1 VLTEVT
7 NARAKVGSVQLS
19 AADANDPAK
28 LAQFQAAQGE
38 LSGALSRLLVV
49 SENYPQLKAN
59 ESFQELQAQLE
70 GTENRI
76 TVARNRYI
84 DAVKEFN
91 VTVREFPT
99 NITANMF
106 DFDVKPNFSVQNEA
120 EISKAPTVTFDTS
133 TPSQQ
138 QAPVEGAP
146 SRGQLVPRFL
156 TGATS
161 PKEFLDDLR
170 GAAPRYSGFNLLVG
184 GARALYYSSNR
195 GPNAPAALAPGVYG
209 LSNHLLDTPWPK
221 LARTRKRFEELLSG
235 ADVAPEDLFTML
247 ADREPAL
254 DDHLPS
260 TGLPPDWE
268 RVVSAPFIVNERYGT
283 RCSSVL
289 FVERNGRTVLQ
300 ERRFDAAGVQSGTSR
315 FEFKSVEV
323 PEVWLEAN
331 DPAAVATDP
340 SFDSSPE

>member
-1 VLTEVT
+1 MCLLVLAWKHHPRYRLILAGNRDEFHERPAAPLGWWQDDPRILGGRDLKAGGTWLGVARSGRFGIVT
-7 NARAKVGSVQLS
+7 NYRDL
-19 AADANDPAK
+19 
-28 LAQFQAAQGE
+28 
-38 LSGALSRLLVV
+38 
-49 SENYPQLKAN
+49 
-59 ESFQELQAQLE
+59 
-70 GTENRI
+70 
-76 TVARNRYI
+76 
-84 DAVKEFN
+84 
-91 VTVREFPT
+91 
-99 NITANMF
+99 
-106 DFDVKPNFSVQNEA
+106 
-120 EISKAPTVTFDTS
+120 
-133 TPSQQ
+133 

-146 SRGQLVPRFL
+146 SRGHLVPRFL

-184 GARALYYSSNR
+184 GARALYYFSNR
-195 GPNAPAALAPGVYG
+195 GPNAPAVLAPGIYG

-221 LARTRKRFEELLSG
+221 LARTRKRFEELLTG
-235 ADVAPEDLFTML
+235 ADVAPEDLLTML

-260 TGLPPDWE
+260 TGLPPEWE

-331 DPAAVATDP
+331 DPAAAVATDP